1 MERVSEAV
9 EAVGEVGWNF
19 ANPAPSVP
27 LNVKVGSHRRFEWVR
42 ADLGQFKRIK
52 GALGGTVNDVV
63 LAVVTGALRQWLHAR
78 GVRTEGMEL
87 RAQVP
92 VSIRGRRTSAATSA
106 TSSPCCAA
114 RFRCTS
120 RTR

>member
-1 MERVSEAV
+1 
-9 EAVGEVGWNF
+9 
-19 ANPAPSVP
+19 
-27 LNVKVGSHRRFEWVR
+27 GSHRRFEWVR

-63 LAVVTGALRQWLHAR
+63 LAVVTGALREWLHAR

-92 VSIRGRRTSAATSA
+92 VSIRDDHERGHLGNKLAVLRGPIPVYVEDPVKRLEI
-106 TSSPCCAA
+106 C
-114 RFRCTS
+114 
-120 RTR
+120 